1 MAERNDKHIEE
12 FEKRLVALRTTFDL
26 YFSGL
31 ERIPP
36 VEELDKLKKLGL
48 RLKAESGR
56 WSTADKFRMRAVYQ
70 KFTSYQ
76 RMWDRQ
82 MKEVEAGTHRRDR
95 MKVKRRRAQEQEQ
108 IAAAKAH
115 AEGTLIPKAA
125 DAPNG
130 AAASAAARSAKAA
143 PGGGTGGMSEEKMR
157 RLYSVY
163 MQAKKR
169 TGENS
174 NLSFESLA
182 AQLRKQVPA
191 IRAKHKCQNVDFK
204 VVLKNGK
211 AMLKAVPK

>member
-1 MAERNDKHIEE
+1 MTD
-12 FEKRLVALRTTFDL
+12 D
-26 YFSGL
+26 
-31 ERIPP
+31 
-36 VEELDKLKKLGL
+36 
-48 RLKAESGR
+48 
-56 WSTADKFRMRAVYQ
+56 
-70 KFTSYQ
+70 
-76 RMWDRQ
+76 
-82 MKEVEAGTHRRDR
+82 
-95 MKVKRRRAQEQEQ
+95 
-108 IAAAKAH
+108 
-115 AEGTLIPKAA
+115 
-125 DAPNG
+125 
-130 AAASAAARSAKAA
+130 
-143 PGGGTGGMSEEKMR
+143 KMR

>member
-12 FEKRLVALRTTFDL
+12 FEKRLVMLRTTFDL

-36 VEELDKLKKLGL
+36 VDELDKMKKLGL
-48 RLKAESGR
+48 RLKSESGR

-108 IAAAKAH
+108 IEAAKAY

-125 DAPNG
+125 ET
-130 AAASAAARSAKAA
+130 ASASSSRPAKAA
-143 PGGGTGGMSEEKMR
+143 GGGGGGGTGGMSEDKMR

>member
-1 MAERNDKHIEE
+1 MAERNDQHIVE
-12 FEKRLVALRTTFDL
+12 FEKRMVVLRTTFDL

-31 ERIPP
+31 ERVPP
-36 VEELDKLKKLGL
+36 VDELEKMKKLGVK
-48 RLKAESGR
+48 LKAESGR
-56 WSTADKFRMRAVYQ
+56 WSTADKFKMRAVHQ
-70 KFTSYQ
+70 RFTSYL

-82 MKEVEAGTHRRDR
+82 LKEVEAGTHRRDK
-95 MKVKRRRAQEQEQ
+95 MKVKRRRAQEEEQ
-108 IAAAKAH
+108 IAAAHAH
-115 AEGTLIPKAA
+115 ADATLRPQAAA
-125 DAPNG
+125 DAP
-130 AAASAAARSAKAA
+130 AEQRAAKAPPKGA
-143 PGGGTGGMSEEKMR
+143 PRAAGGGGMSEEKMR